1 MALRAVRIE
10 CAARSM
16 MDDPRIRLASNF
28 VTWDYRGRLDS
39 WGGNMRIMCE
49 CVSLDS
55 ALPPAGFKL
64 GGITLVEILE
74 EWQSKFLTHHLV
86 VLDFDAHLVQQ
97 FFGDNDMTIMAGT
110 NYTPTEGLV
119 IQITGR
125 HTSLLRFI
133 KAIRSMIS
141 VERITSAKK
150 SEGLIVEGPTLQ
162 QHLIIR
168 TAYDNGW
175 YEVPKKI
182 SIRGLASKLGLS
194 KSTLADQLIKAEN
207 QVVSGFLGK
216 DR

>member
-1 MALRAVRIE
+1 MKFNKGFTLIELLVVIGIIAVLIGILLPVLGKAKTAMRKGE
-10 CAARSM
+10 NNT
-16 MDDPRIRLASNF
+16 RIRTIQQQMVQYAMGNSG
-28 VTWDYRGRLDS
+28 DYPGRG
-39 WGGNMRIMCE
+39 
-49 CVSLDS
+49 V
-55 ALPPAGFKL
+55 
-64 GGITLVEILE
+64 
-74 EWQSKFLTHHLV
+74 
-86 VLDFDAHLVQQ
+86 
-97 FFGDNDMTIMAGT
+97 DMTIMAGT

-141 VERITSAKK
+141 VERITTAKK

-194 KSTLADQLIKAEN
+194 KSTLADQLVKAEN

-216 DR
+216 DK